1 MQDPALVSASYKE
14 AHFDTP
20 MMQQYLKLK
29 QEYPD
34 CLLFFRLGDFYEM
47 FLDDA
52 KVASRVLD
60 ITLTS
65 RTRGKD
71 GRIPMA
77 GVPYHALDSYLPR
90 LVKAGYKVAIC
101 EQIGS
106 PDNAKL
112 MRREVVRIVT
122 PGTLLVTGSLDGHEN
137 NFIFSPFLQEIHGK
151 YLVGVAI
158 ADLSTGDL
166 FVQNESFKDKDLVQL
181 LFSDLVARFNPSECV
196 LASDIYDSPDMLMLV
211 KTSGDFSISRF
222 SGTESIGINP
232 ESYLKEFFNVSS
244 LAGLGLKGNSSA
256 SRALAVLLGYLQETQ
271 KTSLSH
277 FKTVRVLSRR
287 DAVGLDSATL
297 ENLEIFSPLGGGVP
311 NSKATLISFLD
322 KTKTPMGGRLLRAW
336 LRSPSYNVKTL
347 KDRYDVVEYLSA
359 NLQFYNA
366 IQSVL
371 AEIGDIERLLSRMSV
386 GLATP
391 VDLKSLENSL
401 FSAIALRE
409 ILLKIDSFSLE
420 GSSALPLVL
429 VNILNSLRNPIEQV
443 ATRIHSL
450 IAEEPPIDPKV
461 GGYILAG
468 NNSELDSLR
477 SGIEDSKQWLETL
490 EEQERSRTGISSLKV
505 RSNKVYGY
513 YIEVTKAN
521 LHLVPSYYIRKQTL
535 VGSERFITAE
545 LKEHEERVL
554 ASQERIQELE
564 YEIFLDLVSELLTH
578 AQMLQEV
585 SQAVAQLDC
594 LATFASFVLSHSFVR
609 PEIVSK
615 PILDIQESRH
625 PVVEATL
632 PLGSFTPNDVSL
644 SSSEDAPLLAI
655 LTGPNMS
662 GKSVYIRQVALI
674 TLLAQIGSFVPA
686 SSMKFHPVDHI
697 FVRSGASDMIS
708 AGVSTF
714 MKEMLEVAYILNN
727 ATSNSLII
735 MDEVGRGTSTYDGIS
750 IAWAIAEY
758 LISDVGAKALFA
770 THYRELCALEARYP
784 QKVANLSI
792 LVDRTS
798 AGKPLFLHKVV
809 AGASEASYGVSVAE
823 LAGLPEKVTTRAWKI
838 LEDLES
844 RGVPVVPSLDEKP
857 SNQ

>member
-1 MQDPALVSASYKE
+1 MEDPSLKLDSYKD

-20 MMQQYLKLK
+20 MMQQYMQLK

-52 KVASRVLD
+52 KIASRVLD

-77 GVPYHALDSYLPR
+77 GVPYHAIDSYLPR

-101 EQIGS
+101 EQLGS
-106 PDNAKL
+106 PDNTKL

-122 PGTLLVTGSLDGHEN
+122 PGTLLVAGSLDGHEN
-137 NFIFSPFLQEIHGK
+137 NFIFTPFIRDIRGK
-151 YLVGVAI
+151 YSVGVAL

-166 FVQNESFKDKDLVQL
+166 FVQNETYKDSSSVQAL
-181 LFSDLVARFNPSECV
+181 LSDLVARFNPSECV
-196 LASDIYDSPDMLMLV
+196 LPPDEYDSPEMLAFV
-211 KTSGDFSISRF
+211 KASGDFSISRF
-222 SGTESIGINP
+222 SLSDALVTDPDAFLKGI
-232 ESYLKEFFNVSS
+232 FNVSS
-244 LAGLGLKGNSSA
+244 LVGLGLKDSSPA
-256 SRALAVLLGYLQETQ
+256 LHALAILLGYLQETQ
-271 KTSLSH
+271 KTALSH
-277 FKTVRVLSRR
+277 FKTVKVLSPRGS
-287 DAVGLDSATL
+287 VGLDSATL
-297 ENLEIFSPLGGGVP
+297 ENLEVFSPLGGGA
-311 NSKATLISFLD
+311 NSSRATLISFLD
-322 KTKTPMGGRLLRAW
+322 KTKTPMGGRLLRTW
-336 LRSPSYNVKTL
+336 LRSPSYDVKTL
-347 KDRYDVVEYLSA
+347 GSRYEVVEYLSS

-366 IQSVL
+366 IQSAL

-391 VDLKSLENSL
+391 VDLKALETSL
-401 FSAIALRE
+401 FSVIGLRE
-409 ILLKIDSFSLE
+409 VLLRIDAFSSDDSSVLPAILADILSVFQNPLE
-420 GSSALPLVL
+420 D
-429 VNILNSLRNPIEQV
+429 V
-443 ATRIHSL
+443 ATRIHS
-450 IAEEPPIDPKV
+450 IISEEPPIDPKV

-468 NNSELDSLR
+468 NNAELDSLR
-477 SGIEDSKQWLETL
+477 AEIEGSRQWLEAL
-490 EEQERSRTGISSLKV
+490 EEQERARTGISSLKV

-521 LHLVPSYYIRKQTL
+521 LHLVPSSYIRKQTL
-535 VGSERFITAE
+535 VGSERFITME

-564 YEIFLDLVSELLTH
+564 YSLFLDLVSEILTH
-578 AQMLQEV
+578 AQMLQKVSHEV
-585 SQAVAQLDC
+585 ARLDC
-594 LATFASFVLSHSFVR
+594 LANFASFALTHSFVR
-609 PEIVSK
+609 PDIVSE
-615 PILDIQESRH
+615 PILDIREGRH

-632 PLGSFTPNDVSL
+632 PLGSFTPNDVLL
-644 SSSEDAPLLAI
+644 SSSGGASLLAI

-686 SSMKFHPVDHI
+686 SSMKFRPVDRI

-727 ATSNSLII
+727 ATSDSLII

-758 LISDVGAKALFA
+758 LLSQIGAKTLFA
-770 THYRELCALEARYP
+770 THYRELCVLESRFP
-784 QKVANLSI
+784 QKVNNLSV

-798 AGKPLFLHKVV
+798 AGKPLFLHKVIP
-809 AGASEASYGVSVAE
+809 GASEASYGVSVAE

-844 RGVPVVPSLDEKP
+844 RGVTVVPSLDEKP